1 MRFVQH
7 LSVSTALFL
16 FLAGCATGS
25 DSERSDQ
32 RGPYGEIGHAS
43 LPTKDA
49 RNLGVPWEKDFG
61 ASAAIKTGDTIYVA
75 AQMSYDE
82 TGKIVGV
89 GDLEAQMRQAY
100 ANVKKV
106 LGYYGIGMDRV
117 VEEVIFVTDMKTAL
131 AAAARVRADAYAG
144 SPMVASTILQVAQLP
159 VPNTLGEIKVTAKA
173 PPTSVEKGSD
183 KSSSQRSKGSGG
195 GMGRRGGMGY
205 PF

>member
-1 MRFVQH
+1 
-7 LSVSTALFL
+7 
-16 FLAGCATGS
+16 
-25 DSERSDQ
+25 
-32 RGPYGEIGHAS
+32 
-43 LPTKDA
+43 
-49 RNLGVPWEKDFG
+49 
-61 ASAAIKTGDTIYVA
+61 
-75 AQMSYDE
+75 
-82 TGKIVGV
+82 V

-159 VPNTLGEIKVTAKA
+159 VPNTLVEIKVTDKA